1 MCSLMRVLVHAHT
14 CMHEHVHTH
23 KHTHTQH
30 ACIHTHKYHLHPQPT
45 HIQYRCFLG
54 IQNLPVM
61 KCECLII
68 VHRLMELQELI
79 ENDEQ
84 LLEMVQSLPELKSF
98 AEKRE
103 SLSEK
108 CVFLASQ

>member
-1 MCSLMRVLVHAHT
+1 
-14 CMHEHVHTH
+14 
-23 KHTHTQH
+23 
-30 ACIHTHKYHLHPQPT
+30 
-45 HIQYRCFLG
+45 
-54 IQNLPVM
+54 M

-68 VHRLMELQELI
+68 VYRLMELQELI